1 MFRAI
6 IIGNLGSDAHVEQN
20 NGRPFISFSV
30 AHNDRFVREDGTV
43 KESLQWISCA
53 MNGDGGKLLQ
63 FLKKG
68 RSVYVEG
75 RATTRVYSSEKE
87 RRMVAGVNISVDH
100 LELIGGQ
107 SDEIPSRLID
117 TTGVMHDVR
126 KAYYLNE
133 TEATAL
139 LAGQQQ
145 ATLLSQ
151 GGQRYLLNAP
161 CWITLEQ
168 AEQQPVQ
175 AQQSA
180 AQAATQGSEQE
191 AEIFGGEEPMQN
203 VK

>member
-107 SDEIPSRLID
+107 TDEIPSRLFD
-117 TTGVMHDVR
+117 TTGVKHDVR
-126 KAYYLNE
+126 KAYYLSE
-133 TEATAL
+133 PEATTL

-145 ATLLSQ
+145 TTLLSQ
-151 GGQRYLLNAP
+151 SGQRYLLNAP
-161 CWITLEQ
+161 CWVTLELAEIQ
-168 AEQQPVQ
+168 PQHAEQQ
-175 AQQSA
+175 A